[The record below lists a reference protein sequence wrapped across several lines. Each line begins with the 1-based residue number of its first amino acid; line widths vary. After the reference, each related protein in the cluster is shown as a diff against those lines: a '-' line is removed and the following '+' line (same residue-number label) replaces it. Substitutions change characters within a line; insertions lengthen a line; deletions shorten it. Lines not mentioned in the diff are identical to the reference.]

1 MSKKILITGAGSGF
15 GEGITF
21 KIAELTDWSV
31 IATTENY
38 SQIFRLEKKAK
49 RLNLSNISFEKL
61 DVTLSSDREK
71 ILEWGVDIL
80 LNNAGISEGGS
91 VMDIPTSA
99 VEKQFQSNVI
109 GPIALTQLAAR
120 GMLKRKSGRIIFMSS
135 VAGLTVDPF
144 SGAYSASKHAVE
156 AFAEALYKETRPF
169 NIDVITINPG
179 PFLTGF
185 NDRMFETYRNWGTD
199 VKSRV
204 FDYKKLNFPHEQYDP
219 QIVIDESVKIILEEN
234 PKYRNVLPKEIES
247 EQREQLDSIWYRQ
260 TKDGIGQ
267 ENKLVVMSKN
277 IDKETPKR

>member
-71 ILEWGVDIL
+71 ILEWDVDIL

-219 QIVIDESVKIILEEN
+219 QIVIDESVKIILNEN

>member
-71 ILEWGVDIL
+71 ILEWDVDIL

-219 QIVIDESVKIILEEN
+219 QIVIDESVKIILDEN

-247 EQREQLDSIWYRQ
+247 EQREQLDSIWHRQ

>member
-71 ILEWGVDIL
+71 ILEWDVDIL

-219 QIVIDESVKIILEEN
+219 QVVIDESVKIILDEN